1 MVCAG
6 IKVTCVGT
14 LQFFNST
21 MALRSEDVEERIAL
35 NSQTSAIE
43 RENGEDRN
51 SQGSESYC
59 SRTLRYVQRGVM
71 FVIVLACVTLS
82 KLTLVLLTDKL
93 RMLTIGKKQMEPNQ
107 SWDGESGSKEA
118 LYNYTL
124 QGEVYDN
131 HSIAQI
137 YWLLL
142 FILMLPH
149 CLTFVRSALIGVIG
163 KTRKAY
169 PWPCKRALIVVS
181 AHLTV
186 YVQ

>member
-1 MVCAG
+1 
-6 IKVTCVGT
+6 
-14 LQFFNST
+14 

-35 NSQTSAIE
+35 NSQTRAIE

-93 RMLTIGKKQMEPNQ
+93 RMLTVGKKQMEPNQ
-107 SWDGESGSKEA
+107 SWDGESGSKEV